1 MELTNLTEENLK
13 QIFKQALTETLQ
25 EQRGLLYEVVVE
37 AMEDISLAEAIREG
51 RQTDLVEKK
60 EILDL
65 LDQGT

>member
-13 QIFKQALTETLQ
+13 QIFKQALTEALQ